1 MIFPI
6 AICQEQAVLCVFS
19 SFFSFWS
26 LFVFLLSDNSL
37 RMDLEIGTEQ
47 ILILSDVRWDVFVL
61 FCLFDSDCVC
71 VRACVC
77 ARMRVCGFL
86 SPFVGV
92 WVCVAVLLLF
102 GWVGERT
109 LFPQ

>member
-61 FCLFDSDCVC
+61 FCLFDSRVCAC
-71 VRACVC
+71 VRVRAHARVWFSFSLCGCVG
-77 ARMRVCGFL
+77 VCGR
-86 SPFVGV
+86 FVVV
-92 WVCVAVLLLF
+92 WV
-102 GWVGERT
+102 GR
-109 LFPQ
+109 